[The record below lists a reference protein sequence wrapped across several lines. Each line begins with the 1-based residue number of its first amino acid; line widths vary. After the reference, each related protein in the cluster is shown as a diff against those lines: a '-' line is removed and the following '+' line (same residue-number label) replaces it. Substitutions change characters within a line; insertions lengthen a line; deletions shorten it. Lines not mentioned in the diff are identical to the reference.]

1 MQGYPSVFS
10 AGLPAFRSAAEAG
23 LDRNSCR
30 LCALLALM
38 AALRDDTNL
47 IKRGGLEGL
56 ALVNRE
62 ASRALEA
69 GGPSTPEG
77 IAAIRGL
84 EDACM
89 ERRLSPGGCADMLA
103 LVCFIDRL
111 RELQD

>member
-1 MQGYPSVFS
+1 MINLTPIIQ
-10 AGLPAFRSAAEAG
+10 
-23 LDRNSCR
+23 
-30 LCALLALM
+30 ALLALM

-84 EDACM
+84 EEACM